1 MNKIIMIKIC
11 TLVLSVA
18 MLLIS
23 IVGCADKATDTT
35 SSNRRPDTSSSDN
48 MTSDDTS
55 SEEGDT
61 ITTLVEVEYD
71 AEKNPLKRGVNLSN
85 YEMHE
90 EIGYENWIFQS
101 KYYDALREKGF
112 DHVRL
117 PVDFFDYID
126 FEDPNYAIDE
136 EILRQLDMIINNALS
151 AGLKI
156 VLDFHHFGVLQKQFN
171 THKDKYFKIWEQLS
185 VHYQNYPSGLVFEL
199 INEPGNPGTVK
210 NAPDPITPHITQ
222 IQEEAIK
229 IIRKTN
235 PTRLIVHA
243 TKYNNHY
250 DALKST
256 PAPEDENVIMS
267 VHVYDPYDFTHQ
279 GTTWM
284 DSAYENTRPYG
295 EDVRA
300 DLESIFQG
308 LAEYQQSTGVP
319 VWLGEFGVTNKA
331 SAEDRYKYAE
341 LVNELAQKYKI
352 GWCWFEFSS
361 GFGLYDLANGDWTAD
376 GVADALTK

>member
-1 MNKIIMIKIC
+1 M
-11 TLVLSVA
+11 VA
-18 MLLIS
+18 
-23 IVGCADKATDTT
+23 
-35 SSNRRPDTSSSDN
+35 
-48 MTSDDTS
+48 
-55 SEEGDT
+55 
-61 ITTLVEVEYD
+61 VEYD
-71 AEKNPLKRGVNLSN
+71 ADKNPLKRGVNLSN
-85 YEMHE
+85 FEMHD
-90 EIGYENWIFQS
+90 EIGYENWIFQA

-117 PVDFFDYID
+117 PVDFFDYND
-126 FEDPNYAIDE
+126 FEGPDYKIDE
-136 EILRQLDMIINNALS
+136 ETLRKLDMVINTALS

-156 VLDFHHFGVLQKQFN
+156 VLDFHHFGVLQKEFN
-171 THKDKYFKIWEQLS
+171 AHKDKYFKIWEQLS

-199 INEPGNPGTVK
+199 INEPANPGTVRGAK
-210 NAPDPITPHITQ
+210 DPITPYIMQ
-222 IQEEAIK
+222 IQDEAIK

-279 GTTWM
+279 GTTWL
-284 DSAYENTRPYG
+284 DDAYANTRPYG
-295 EDVRA
+295 EDVRT
-300 DLESIFQG
+300 DLEAIFQG

-331 SAEDRYKYAE
+331 SAEDRRKYAE
-341 LVNELAQKYKI
+341 LINELSQKYKI

-361 GFGLYDLANGDWTAD
+361 GFGLYDLGKGDWTSD